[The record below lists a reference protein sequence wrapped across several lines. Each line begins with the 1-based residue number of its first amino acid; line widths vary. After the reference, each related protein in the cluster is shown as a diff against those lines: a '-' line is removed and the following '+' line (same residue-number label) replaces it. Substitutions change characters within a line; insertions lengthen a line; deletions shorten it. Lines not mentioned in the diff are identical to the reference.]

1 MTSGELAAVN
11 WSPESPLKA
20 LQRTDITHQTD
31 RFDETVQ
38 QTSH

>member
-1 MTSGELAAVN
+1 MTFSLRLGLRVA
-11 WSPESPLKA
+11 PESPLKA

-31 RFDETVQ
+31 QFDETVQ